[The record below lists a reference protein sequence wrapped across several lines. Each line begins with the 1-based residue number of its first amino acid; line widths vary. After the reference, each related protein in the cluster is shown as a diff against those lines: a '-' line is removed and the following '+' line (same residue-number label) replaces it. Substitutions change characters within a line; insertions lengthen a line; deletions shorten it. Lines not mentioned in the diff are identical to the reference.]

1 MGKVVA
7 SGLQIPFL
15 PGYELRT
22 APQRSQSAPGAL
34 MCYNHSNALGTT
46 FPTASGAIAASPQ
59 FKARSDLRSR
69 R

>member
-1 MGKVVA
+1 M
-7 SGLQIPFL
+7 
-15 PGYELRT
+15 R
-22 APQRSQSAPGAL
+22 
-34 MCYNHSNALGTT
+34 YNHSNALGTT